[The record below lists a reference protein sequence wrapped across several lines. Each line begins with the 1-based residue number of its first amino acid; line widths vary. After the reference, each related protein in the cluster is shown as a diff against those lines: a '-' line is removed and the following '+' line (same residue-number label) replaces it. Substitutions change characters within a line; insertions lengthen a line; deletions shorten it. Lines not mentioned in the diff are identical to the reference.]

1 MEDILN
7 KLEEFINMATL
18 AIIAANVIISLK
30 GFKDFS
36 FFEKY
41 KFNIGG
47 IRKGEQYR
55 MISSRFLHLD
65 FSHLLFNMMTLYFFA
80 DVVISSI
87 GYVKFIL
94 IYIASLLV
102 GNLLSFYFHKNEYNY
117 SAIGASGAV
126 SGILYSAILFYPNM
140 SLYLF
145 FIPIPIPAWVFGILY
160 LLYSIYGMKKSLGNI
175 GHDAHFGGALA
186 GYVLT
191 ILFAPSLLNTQLWI
205 IALLAVPLLLLFL
218 LIKLKKI

>member
-1 MEDILN
+1 
-7 KLEEFINMATL
+7 MATL

-47 IRKGEQYR
+47 IRRGEQFR
-55 MISSRFLHLD
+55 MFSSGFLHLD
-65 FSHLLFNMMTLYFFA
+65 FSHLLFNMLTLYFFA
-80 DVVISSI
+80 DVVIGSI
-87 GYVKFIL
+87 GYVKFL
-94 IYIASLLV
+94 IIYFASLLV
-102 GNLLSFYFHKNEYNY
+102 GNLLSFYFHKDDYNY

-145 FIPIPIPAWVFGILY
+145 FIPIPIPAWIFGILY

-205 IALLAVPLLLLFL
+205 IALLAVPLLLLFI

>member
-1 MEDILN
+1 MEN
-7 KLEEFINMATL
+7 INMATL
-18 AIIAANVIISLK
+18 AIIAANVIVSLK

-47 IRKGEQYR
+47 IKRGEQFR
-55 MISSRFLHLD
+55 MISSGFLHLD
-65 FSHLLFNMMTLYFFA
+65 FSHLLFNMLTLYFFA

-94 IYIASLLV
+94 IYLASLLV

-191 ILFAPSLLNTQLWI
+191 ILFAPSLLTTQLWV
-205 IALLAVPLLLLFL
+205 IALLAVPLLLLFI

>member
-1 MEDILN
+1 MHLV
-7 KLEEFINMATL
+7 TL
-18 AIIAANVIISLK
+18 SIIAANVIISIK
-30 GFKDFS
+30 GFKDYS

-47 IRKGEQYR
+47 IRRGEQFR
-55 MISSRFLHLD
+55 MLSSGFLHMD
-65 FSHLLFNMMTLYFFA
+65 FSHLLFNMLTLYFFA
-80 DVVISSI
+80 NVVLSSVGAI
-87 GYVKFIL
+87 NFIL
-94 IYIASLLV
+94 IYLASLFV
-102 GNLLSFYFHKNEYNY
+102 GNLLSFYFHKNELHY

-145 FIPIPIPAWVFGILY
+145 FIPIPIPAWLFGILY
-160 LLYSIYGMKKSLGNI
+160 LLYSIYGMKKSIGKI

-186 GYVLT
+186 GYFLT
-191 ILFAPSLLNTQLWI
+191 ILIVPSLIETQLWI
-205 IALLAVPLLLLFL
+205 VTLLLVPLLLLFI

>member
-1 MEDILN
+1 MENIH
-7 KLEEFINMATL
+7 MATL

-47 IRKGEQYR
+47 IRRGEQFR
-55 MISSRFLHLD
+55 MFSSGFLHLD

-80 DVVISSI
+80 DVVIGSI

-94 IYIASLLV
+94 IYLASLLV
-102 GNLLSFYFHKNEYNY
+102 GNLLSFYFHKDEYHY

-140 SLYLF
+140 SLYMF

-205 IALLAVPLLLLFL
+205 IALLAVPLLI